1 MTVTASRR
9 IDRLA
14 AAMAPVLDLLE
25 LPYFERAGDPD
36 IADFVFGNPHEMP
49 LPGLVES
56 LQRQVVPQDK
66 NWFAYKMSEPGPR
79 RVVAE
84 SLARRTG
91 QPWEPDDVLMT
102 NAGFGA
108 LAVTLRA
115 ITEPGD
121 EVIFLSPPWFFY
133 EAMIV
138 AAEADAV
145 RVHLAPPRFDIDVD
159 AIAAA
164 ITPRTR
170 GVIVNSPHNP
180 SGRVYTLDEL
190 RPLAEV
196 LEAASRRQGRPVYL
210 VSDEPYNRLVFDGR
224 TCHSPSEV
232 YPNTIVTYSYG
243 KVLLAPGQR
252 IGYIAIPPTM
262 ADREPLR
269 RALFMC
275 QLVNGWSFP
284 NALLQHAI
292 EDLEGL
298 SIDVGHLQAKR
309 DRMVAGLREIG
320 YETTFPEGT
329 FYVMVRSPIADDLA
343 FTEMLGRHDTFVLP
357 GTIVELPGW
366 VRISLTA
373 NDAMIERGLR
383 GFAAAWAEARG

>member
-224 TCHSPSEV
+224 TYHSPSEV